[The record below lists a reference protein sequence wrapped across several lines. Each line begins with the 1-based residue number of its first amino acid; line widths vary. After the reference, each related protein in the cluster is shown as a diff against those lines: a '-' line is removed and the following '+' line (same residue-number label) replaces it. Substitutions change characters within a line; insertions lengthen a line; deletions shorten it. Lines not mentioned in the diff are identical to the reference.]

1 MLSSI
6 PQGDRAPC
14 VGLQLAAVGL
24 PLLAGRATAA
34 DALDKCVTV
43 PCRRMVHPPRGDAS
57 VVLAAVRDLEDGP
70 RELRPVGAARGAR
83 LLWIDQ
89 LRGLA
94 IVLVVA
100 FHGRSVLA
108 RFEPG
113 LPPELGAATAAFAPF
128 RMPLLIFLSGML
140 LARSLEKPTGEFF
153 AGKARCIA
161 WPYVVW
167 SVLFLVVSAQASVQE
182 LVRTLWDA
190 PPHLWYLHHLLGYYA
205 VAWLLRA
212 VRIPL
217 GVAAAAAFVLS
228 FAAETTSGRRLL
240 LMFVF
245 FVAGHVYALNRH
257 RVRGGRRAP
266 WLVAGVAVA
275 TASGVA
281 SAAGLDLKYE
291 PQWVLAPA
299 AGILVCVAAAPL
311 WPQGPA
317 ARALAFVG
325 RESLV
330 FYVSHFVVLW
340 VTSWWF
346 REAGVEGPLRM
357 YVAGITIALLVGWAL
372 AHLRHRSRLVAA
384 LFEPPRLGAVVR
396 RPR

>member
-1 MLSSI
+1 MTI
-6 PQGDRAPC
+6 GWRGMGQ
-14 VGLQLAAVGL
+14 
-24 PLLAGRATAA
+24 
-34 DALDKCVTV
+34 
-43 PCRRMVHPPRGDAS
+43 PPRGDVS
-57 VVLAAVRDLEDGP
+57 PVLTAARD
-70 RELRPVGAARGAR
+70 REHAAPDLLVEGAAQGER

-113 LPPELGAATAAFAPF
+113 LPAELGAATAAFAPF

-140 LARSLEKPTGEFF
+140 LGRSLRKPARIFF
-153 AGKARCIA
+153 SGKARGIA
-161 WPYVVW
+161 WPYAVW
-167 SVLFLVVSAQASVQE
+167 SVLFLLVAAQLSAE
-182 LVRTLWDA
+182 NLVRTLWDA

-205 VAWLLRA
+205 AAWLLRV

-217 GVAAAAAFVLS
+217 GVAAGAAFALS
-228 FAAETTSGRRLL
+228 FAADSTSGQRLL

-245 FVAGHVYALNRH
+245 FVSGHAYVLHRH
-257 RVRGGRRAP
+257 RIPARGRGA
-266 WLVAGVAVA
+266 WLVGGVVVA
-275 TASGVA
+275 SASTIA
-281 SAAGLDLKYE
+281 SAAGVDLKYE
-291 PQWVLAPA
+291 PQWVLVPA
-299 AGILVCVAAAPL
+299 AGILVCLLMAPAWQHGHASRVL
-311 WPQGPA
+311 GY
-317 ARALAFVG
+317 VG

-357 YVAGITIALLVGWAL
+357 YVAGVTIALLVGWAL
-372 AHLRHRSRLVAA
+372 AHLRHRSRLVAV
-384 LFEPPRLGAVVR
+384 LFEPPRLRATTR
-396 RPR
+396 